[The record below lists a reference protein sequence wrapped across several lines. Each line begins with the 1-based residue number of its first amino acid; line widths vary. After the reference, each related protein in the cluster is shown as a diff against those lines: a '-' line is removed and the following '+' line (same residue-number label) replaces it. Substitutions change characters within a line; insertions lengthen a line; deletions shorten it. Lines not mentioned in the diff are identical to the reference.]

1 MKYDICIK
9 YEEAGR
15 FMTHIYYIYCIAEV
29 FYEL

>member
-9 YEEAGR
+9 YEKAGR

-29 FYEL
+29 LYEL

>member
-15 FMTHIYYIYCIAEV
+15 FMTHIYYIAEV